1 MRHLKNGVAVLL
13 SLLAFG
19 MAVTGC
25 ENAVNGVHADGSAG
39 SREVLA
45 VNVVYYVDA
54 INGND
59 ANSGTSASAAWKTLE
74 KVNSTTF
81 VANDQILLMRGQV
94 FAGTCAPLGSGST
107 SGRIIL
113 GSYGTGDRPI
123 INAGT
128 NIAAIRLVDQ
138 SYWTVQDIET
148 TGGDPFGIF
157 IGVSSNNKIIT
168 DISILNCYA
177 HNINGEGTANAT
189 YDKLKGGIIA
199 CAIYPYSATTG
210 LSTSATSG
218 CKINNLTVDGCVV
231 ADTTRWGGIMLACAS
246 WGGIE
251 STRATNTLVQNC
263 SVSNTYGD
271 GIVIL
276 ISSNSTIQNC
286 VSANVGNDPVLDVGT
301 PSGIWMYTCSN
312 SVVKN
317 CEAYGTRSP
326 EIDGGAFDLDI
337 GSNNCRVEYNYGHDN
352 QTYGILIFAMREEWN
367 RISINWANT
376 NSIVRYNVFSNNGRG
391 YTTTNFV
398 EIGDFFIAAFD
409 GGTINGLQIYNNTS
423 YWNPVIPA
431 PALMDNL
438 VSREAAAIYSS
449 TAKFFKNNIIYANTV
464 NAKMMNIQ
472 GGMLACDNNVYYNT
486 ATANPVF
493 VYGGVTYNDFAS
505 YRSASGQDA
514 NSFNAD
520 PLLAIPT
527 YAGVGRPTTQF
538 ALQAGSPA
546 INAGADVGS
555 METQDFLGTAIPQGT
570 AYDIGACEY
579 IGVVL
584 EDTQA
589 PTAPANLVAS
599 GSSSTQINLTWTAST
614 DNVGVSGYQIFRN
627 GVLAGTSPVPSYS
640 DTGLAAA
647 TSYSY
652 YIRAYDAAMN
662 YSAPSNTAVAATLS
676 GGVSTRMHVD
686 GIWTTDAGGNPL
698 SVFTRSCTVYW
709 KVRIYDGNGIP
720 VPGASVVTKV
730 YKPNGSLHVTKTGT
744 TGTDGTVTLSQS
756 YNSVSTAGTYAIQV
770 SAVTKSGYTYDPA
783 ANTVTQCSFVLN

>member
-1 MRHLKNGVAVLL
+1 MRQKGFFISLT
-13 SLLAFG
+13 LLALGLAF
-19 MAVTGC
+19 TGC
-25 ENAVNGVHADGSAG
+25 KIGFSDIDSAEERT
-39 SREVLA
+39 SREILA
-45 VNVVYYVDA
+45 GNVIYYVDA
-54 INGND
+54 VNGND
-59 ANSGTSASAAWKTLE
+59 ANDGMSEATAWKTLV
-74 KVNSTTF
+74 KVSSRTF
-81 VANDQILLMRGQV
+81 YANDQILLMRGQTFV
-94 FAGTCAPLGSGST
+94 GICAPLGSGTT
-107 SGRIIL
+107 SGRITL
-113 GSYGTGDRPI
+113 GAYGIGARPI

-128 NIAAIRLVDQ
+128 NLAAIRLVDQ
-138 SYWTVQDIET
+138 SYWNVQDIET

-157 IGVSSNNKIIT
+157 IGVSANNKIIT
-168 DISILNCYA
+168 DISVLRCYA
-177 HNINGEGTANAT
+177 HDIQGEGTANAT

-231 ADTTRWGGIMLACAS
+231 ANTFRWGGIMLACAS

-286 VSANVGNDPVLDVGT
+286 VSANVGNDPILDVGT

-337 GSNNCRVEYNYGHDN
+337 GSNNCKVEYNYGHDN
-352 QTYGILIFAMREEWN
+352 QTYGVLIFAMREEWN

-409 GGTINGLQIYNNTS
+409 GGSINGLQIYNNTTF
-423 YWNPVIPA
+423 WNPVIPA

-438 VSREAAAIYSS
+438 TSREAAAIYSS
-449 TAKFFKNNIIYANTV
+449 TAKFFKNNIVYANST

-472 GGMLACDNNVYYNT
+472 SGLLACDNNIYYNT
-486 ATANPVF
+486 EAANPVF
-493 VYGGVTYNDFAS
+493 VYGGVSYTGFAA
-505 YRSASGQDA
+505 YRAASGQDA
-514 NSFNAD
+514 NSYNAD
-520 PLLAIPT
+520 PLLTLPT
-527 YAGVGRPTTQF
+527 YAGVGRPIGQF
-538 ALQAGSPA
+538 VPQSGSPA
-546 INAGADVGS
+546 INTGANVGT
-555 METQDFLGTAIPQGT
+555 MGTQDFLGTAIPQGI

-579 IGVVL
+579 VGTVQV
-584 EDTQA
+584 DTQA
-589 PTAPANLVAS
+589 PSTPANLSAVV
-599 GSSSTQINLTWTAST
+599 SSSTQINLAWTAST
-614 DNVGVSGYQIFRN
+614 DNIGVSGYQIFRN
-627 GVLAGTSPVPSYS
+627 GVLAGTSAVASYS
-640 DTGLAAA
+640 DTGLTAA
-647 TSYSY
+647 TAYSY
-652 YIRAYDAAMN
+652 YVVAFDAALN
-662 YSAPSNTAVAATLS
+662 YSAVSNTASATTLS
-676 GGVSTRMHVD
+676 GGVSTVMHVD
-686 GIWTTDAGGNPL
+686 NVWTTDSFGNPI

-709 KVRIYDGNGIP
+709 KVRIYDSNGMP
-720 VPGASVVTKV
+720 VSGASVVTKV

-744 TGTDGTVTLSQS
+744 TGTDGIVTFSQS
-756 YNSVSTAGTYAIQV
+756 YSTVATAGTYTIQV
-770 SAVTKSGYTYDPA
+770 SGVSKTGYTYNPA